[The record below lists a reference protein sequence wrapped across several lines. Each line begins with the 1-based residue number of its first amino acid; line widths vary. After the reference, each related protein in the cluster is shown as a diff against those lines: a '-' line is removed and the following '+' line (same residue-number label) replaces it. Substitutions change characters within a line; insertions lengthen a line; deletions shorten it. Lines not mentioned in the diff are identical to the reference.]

1 MFYPSDAVSTE
12 RATEL
17 AANTR
22 GVCFIRVG
30 RPVVPIVYENNEQ
43 FQIGKAKVVRKS
55 DSDKVLVIAAGITL
69 FEALKAADTL
79 AAQVLLL
86 LLKEKGQKNN
96 FTYRFLQF
104 GFIRYLKSIFFYL
117 LPFLFKIFPFSFLF
131 KLYYINYTSPPPPPN
146 IHIYYLYIYNIHIFY
161 IHIYS
166 YILSFLHYAWKIN
179 EF

>member
-30 RPVVPIVYENNEQ
+30 RPVVPIVYENSEQ
-43 FQIGKAKVVRKS
+43 FQIGKAKVVRQS

-79 AAQVLLL
+79 AAQVINKKKPVAPGSVTHRGRGRELISKICYLLL
-86 LLKEKGQKNN
+86 
-96 FTYRFLQF
+96 R
-104 GFIRYLKSIFFYL
+104 
-117 LPFLFKIFPFSFLF
+117 
-131 KLYYINYTSPPPPPN
+131 
-146 IHIYYLYIYNIHIFY
+146 
-161 IHIYS
+161 
-166 YILSFLHYAWKIN
+166 
-179 EF
+179 

>member
-30 RPVVPIVYENNEQ
+30 RPVVPIVYENSEQ
-43 FQIGKAKVVRKS
+43 FQIGKAKVVRQS

-79 AAQVLLL
+79 AAQVII
-86 LLKEKGQKNN
+86 KKRTG
-96 FTYRFLQF
+96 RP
-104 GFIRYLKSIFFYL
+104 RM
-117 LPFLFKIFPFSFLF
+117 
-131 KLYYINYTSPPPPPN
+131 YYTPGEGGD
-146 IHIYYLYIYNIHIFY
+146 LM
-161 IHIYS
+161 
-166 YILSFLHYAWKIN
+166 L
-179 EF
+179 